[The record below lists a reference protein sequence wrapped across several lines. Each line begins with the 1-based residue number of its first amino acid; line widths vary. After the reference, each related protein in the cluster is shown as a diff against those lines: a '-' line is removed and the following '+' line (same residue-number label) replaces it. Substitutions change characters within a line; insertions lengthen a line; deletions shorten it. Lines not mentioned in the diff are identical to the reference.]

1 MQDDGG
7 TLGIAAPA
15 PKPLL
20 ELLQCHVASIEDQVP
35 GFDLPNRTAAA
46 A

>member
-20 ELLQCHVASIEDQVP
+20 ELLQCHAVIIV
-35 GFDLPNRTAAA
+35 LKIK
-46 A
+46 